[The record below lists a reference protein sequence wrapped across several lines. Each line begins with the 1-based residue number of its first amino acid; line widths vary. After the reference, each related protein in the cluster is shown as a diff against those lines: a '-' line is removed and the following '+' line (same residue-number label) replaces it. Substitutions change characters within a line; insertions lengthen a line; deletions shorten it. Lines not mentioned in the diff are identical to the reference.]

1 MNRRMIIVGAGL
13 AGVLAAGTA
22 TAALADTGSPTP
34 SPTAQPPKAHT
45 KQHRKAGLA
54 AVCKR
59 EPRQA
64 ARVDKLIA
72 TFSGDANTKGSVAW
86 LNARAAKV
94 QPKDPALAAIITD
107 RAQIRQS
114 QLATLKLRK
123 DELAKIAAY
132 CGTKGHPVGS

>member
-1 MNRRMIIVGAGL
+1 MNRRMIFVGAAL

-22 TAALADTGSPTP
+22 TAALADTGSPSPSTP
-34 SPTAQPPKAHT
+34 QAPKTHA

-54 AVCKR
+54 ARCKR
-59 EPRQA
+59 EPQQA

-72 TFSGDANTKGSVAW
+72 TISGDANTKGSVAW
-86 LNARAAKV
+86 LNAEAAKV
-94 QPKDPALAAIITD
+94 QPKDPAMAAIITD

-114 QLATLKLRK
+114 QLAALKLRK
-123 DELAKIAAY
+123 DELSKIAAY